1 MFATSNDEV
10 ESSHQPRSASASS
23 GGLILLTLA
32 GLQFINLVDFMIVM
46 PLGPQ
51 LQADLGIR
59 AHQFG
64 WIVSSYTLA
73 AGVAGFFSAAW
84 LDRLPRKA
92 TYIVLSLG
100 LIAGTAACGLA
111 TSYPF
116 LLATRCITGGFGG
129 VHGALALAIVADVFP
144 TERRGHANS
153 MLMLAFG
160 VASVAGVPLGI
171 AVGTAFGWAMPF
183 YLLALA
189 GLPLAVL
196 AGWSLPAV
204 PPPAVPPPAVPPP
217 AVPPHRDATSRN
229 PLDRLLE
236 TLTQPAHYR
245 AFLLIGLM
253 MAGGFLVIPY
263 ISIAFVAS
271 GGVTEA
277 ELSTVFVAGG
287 LLTLVCTPL
296 IGRAVDRSGGL
307 RVFLCLA
314 SVSAVMMLVLT
325 HVGRVGIVA
334 AASLTAMLM
343 AANSGRMVAAMALIM
358 SSIEPRYRGSF
369 MSANS
374 AVQHVACGLGTAV
387 GGMMLEGGTGE
398 PLRNF
403 GTVGMLAA
411 GTTFASLVVAGRIRP
426 LDAAGSPG

>member
-1 MFATSNDEV
+1 M
-10 ESSHQPRSASASS
+10 
-23 GGLILLTLA
+23 ILLTLA

-73 AGVAGFFSAAW
+73 AGIAGFFAAAW
-84 LDRLPRKA
+84 LDRLPRKGA
-92 TYIVLSLG
+92 YIVLSLG

-196 AGWSLPAV
+196 AGWSLPTV
-204 PPPAVPPPAVPPP
+204 PLKC
-217 AVPPHRDATSRN
+217 DAKSRN
-229 PLDRLLE
+229 PLARVLE

-374 AVQHVACGLGTAV
+374 AVQHVACGIGTAV

-426 LDAAGSPG
+426 LDAAGSRALTV

>member
-1 MFATSNDEV
+1 MSPQNNEGTDSFRTD
-10 ESSHQPRSASASS
+10 SAPASS

-73 AGVAGFFSAAW
+73 AGIAGFFAAAW
-84 LDRLPRKA
+84 LDRLPRKGA
-92 TYIVLSLG
+92 YIVLSLG

-189 GLPLAVL
+189 GLPLALL
-196 AGWSLPAV
+196 AGWSL
-204 PPPAVPPPAVPPP
+204 PAVPPPAVPPP

-277 ELSTVFVAGG
+277 DLSTVFVAGG

-426 LDAAGSPG
+426 LDTAGSPG

>member
-1 MFATSNDEV
+1 MSLLNNDGND
-10 ESSHQPRSASASS
+10 SFRTDSAPASS

-73 AGVAGFFSAAW
+73 AGIAGFFAAAW
-84 LDRLPRKA
+84 LDRLPRKGA
-92 TYIVLSLG
+92 YIVLSLG

-153 MLMLAFG
+153 MLMLAIG

-189 GLPLAVL
+189 GLLLDVLKRDTLGAQFVREELQGLSSPDVVQASHQITETTSERLRRLHRAPLE
-196 AGWSLPAV
+196 
-204 PPPAVPPPAVPPP
+204 
-217 AVPPHRDATSRN
+217 HRLSCDALRTTI
-229 PLDRLLE
+229 LE
-236 TLTQPAHYR
+236 H
-245 AFLLIGLM
+245 
-253 MAGGFLVIPY
+253 
-263 ISIAFVAS
+263 VAS
-271 GGVTEA
+271 VANLCFGECTNLLCRLVDLSYQIKSGPLNLHVVTEK
-277 ELSTVFVAGG
+277 S
-287 LLTLVCTPL
+287 
-296 IGRAVDRSGGL
+296 
-307 RVFLCLA
+307 
-314 SVSAVMMLVLT
+314 
-325 HVGRVGIVA
+325 
-334 AASLTAMLM
+334 
-343 AANSGRMVAAMALIM
+343 
-358 SSIEPRYRGSF
+358 
-369 MSANS
+369 
-374 AVQHVACGLGTAV
+374 
-387 GGMMLEGGTGE
+387 
-398 PLRNF
+398 
-403 GTVGMLAA
+403 
-411 GTTFASLVVAGRIRP
+411 
-426 LDAAGSPG
+426 

>member
-10 ESSHQPRSASASS
+10 ESSHQPRSASVSS

-73 AGVAGFFSAAW
+73 AGIAGFFSAAW

-196 AGWSLPAV
+196 AGWSL
-204 PPPAVPPPAVPPP
+204 PAVPPP